1 MFAALMK
8 FMKAK
13 RMLPQISD
21 TERLAL
27 EAGTVWIDGQFFSG
41 NPDFNKML
49 AESYNQ
55 LTPEEQAFLN
65 GPAEEVCRM
74 TDRYT
79 IARTRRVP
87 EHILDYLK
95 KQGFFGLLIPKEY
108 GGKGFS
114 VLLRSAVMAKISPVS

>member
-13 RMLPQISD
+13 KMLPQISD

-41 NPDFNKML
+41 NPDFRKML
-49 AESYNQ
+49 AESYNK
-55 LTPEEQAFLN
+55 LTTEEQAFLD
-65 GPAEEVCRM
+65 GPAEEVCRV
-74 TDRYT
+74 T
-79 IARTRRVP
+79 
-87 EHILDYLK
+87 EHSRDYLK
-95 KQGFFGLLIPKEY
+95 KQGFFGLMIPKEY

-114 VLLRSAVMAKISPVS
+114 VLLRSCVMAKISPVSNVVG

>member
-13 RMLPQISD
+13 KMLPVISD
-21 TERLAL
+21 TERMAL
-27 EAGTVWIDGQFFSG
+27 EAGTVWIDGEFFGG
-41 NPDFNKML
+41 NPDFAKML
-49 AESYNQ
+49 GEGYNS
-55 LTPEEQAFLN
+55 LSPEEQAFLD
-65 GPAEEVCRM
+65 GPVDELCKM
-74 TDRYT
+74 IDRYT

-108 GGKGFS
+108 GGKGF
-114 VLLRSAVMAKISPVS
+114 